1 MAATRDGRTCGEKLM
16 KTISILVVALVFCAT
31 GLVRAASLDDANRDF
46 AGGQYHAATLGFQAV
61 LAESGYSAPVLFDLG
76 NSYYREGNFPQA
88 ILAYQRARWLS
99 PNDPEVTANLQLA
112 QKQAGIA
119 DAAPQTYEKLTGLL
133 SASGWGWLACATWT
147 LLCVS
152 LLARMAVP
160 QRRSVFTF
168 CAVLSI
174 FVLIDSIAA
183 IALSSDPLHQAVVID
198 KNASALISP
207 FPSAQTVF
215 SPSPGETLTVQ
226 KSYDDFLLVKDSAG
240 HTGWISKMQITP
252 IVPPAAG

>member
-1 MAATRDGRTCGEKLM
+1 M

-119 DAAPQTYEKLTGLL
+119 DAAPNLRKINRIAQRIGLGMARL
-133 SASGWGWLACATWT
+133 RDLDVALCQSTRPNGSSAAAIGVHLLCCSQYLCSHRQHRGNRSFVRPSASGGRYRQECFRPNFSFPIRPNGLF
-147 LLCVS
+147 
-152 LLARMAVP
+152 
-160 QRRSVFTF
+160 SV
-168 CAVLSI
+168 A
-174 FVLIDSIAA
+174 
-183 IALSSDPLHQAVVID
+183 
-198 KNASALISP
+198 
-207 FPSAQTVF
+207 
-215 SPSPGETLTVQ
+215 
-226 KSYDDFLLVKDSAG
+226 
-240 HTGWISKMQITP
+240 W
-252 IVPPAAG
+252 